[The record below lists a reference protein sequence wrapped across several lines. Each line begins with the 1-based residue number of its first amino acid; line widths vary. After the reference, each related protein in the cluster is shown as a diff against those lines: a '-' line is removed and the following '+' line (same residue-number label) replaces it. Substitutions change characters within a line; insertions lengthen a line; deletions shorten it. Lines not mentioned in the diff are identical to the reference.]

1 MSQIHMKGGTRVQ
14 RGAASAAALVLLA
27 VAGGSAQQPGP
38 APPTAA
44 AAPAPAAVAPQSGL
58 ASLFGTYT
66 VRGDWGAAK
75 GAPAWGGTTTWLAAD
90 GKGTVVVLVRT
101 PPHFRFYSTD
111 GTFVRSWGDK
121 GLFNEAHSV
130 HFGPDGAVWATDSND
145 HVVRKFSPEGQLLL
159 TLGKKGASGDNTSR
173 ELFNRPN
180 AVAFGPGGD
189 IYVSDGYQNQRIV
202 QFKPDGAF
210 VRIIGGTQ
218 GKQPG
223 QMNVVH
229 GVAIDPQGR
238 VIVNDSDNQRLTIFD
253 KDGTFQK
260 TIAVPSRGGV
270 FAGADGTIYVSDVN
284 SGAVVIIRNDQIVD
298 FIKVEG
304 RPHGLAVDPT
314 TGDVYTSSTVGN
326 RPGVTK
332 ATLRR
337 SAAR

>member
-1 MSQIHMKGGTRVQ
+1 MKQTCSAGGR
-14 RGAASAAALVLLA
+14 RARSAAWAAVLLVLTA
-27 VAGGSAQQPGP
+27 SSGAAQQPAP
-38 APPTAA
+38 APPAPAAAPAA
-44 AAPAPAAVAPQSGL
+44 AAPLQSNLG
-58 ASLFGTYT
+58 SLFGTYT
-66 VRGDWGAAK
+66 VRADWGVSK
-75 GAPAWGGTTTWLAAD
+75 DAPAWGATTTWLAAD
-90 GKGTVVVLVRT
+90 GKGSVVVLVRT
-101 PPHFRFYSTD
+101 APHFRVYTTD

-145 HVVRKFSPEGQLLL
+145 HVVHKFSPEGKLLL
-159 TLGKKGASGDNTSR
+159 TLGKKGMAGDDSSR
-173 ELFNRPN
+173 DLFNRPN
-180 AVAFGPGGD
+180 AVAFGPTGD
-189 IYVSDGYQNQRIV
+189 VYVSDGYENHRIV
-202 QFKPDGAF
+202 QFTADGTF

-218 GKQPG
+218 GKTAG

-253 KDGTFQK
+253 KDGKFVK
-260 TIAVPSRGGV
+260 TIAVPCRGGV
-270 FAGADGTIYVSDVN
+270 MAGADGAIYVSDVN
-284 SGAVVIIRNDQIVD
+284 AGAVVILRNDQIVD

-304 RPHGLAVDPT
+304 RPHGLALDPA

-337 SAAR
+337 TAAR